1 MKMESYL
8 DEIKMELTGGVL
20 DLELDDTQLQKI
32 VNSSLREIQRY
43 ICSTKIITIPYQKC
57 IDLSDYKVNAV
68 VRIYRAN
75 SDGIS
80 NNDST
85 TSYAEADPMQVS
97 LWQFT
102 NTMGNMYN
110 FNNYANRIISY
121 STMQQIQNT
130 LSTDLEFYYQDDE
143 KKLYINTTVAIGSNI
158 TIEYVPRYDNVDE
171 VKSDFWID
179 VIMRMSKATAKIVIG
194 RMRKKFTQT
203 NALWQ
208 LDTDILTE
216 GQTEIAE
223 LRAYLQKNTQLIYP
237 KD

>member
-1 MKMESYL
+1 MKMDAYL

-43 ICSTKIITIPYQKC
+43 VCSTKIITIPYKKC
-57 IDLSDYKVNAV
+57 IDLSEYKVNAV
-68 VRIYRAN
+68 VRVYRAN
-75 SDGIS
+75 ADGVFS
-80 NNDST
+80 ESSA
-85 TSYAEADPMQVS
+85 SYSETDPMQVS

-102 NTMGNMYN
+102 NSLGNMYN
-110 FNNYANRIISY
+110 FTDYANRMISY

-130 LSTDLEFYYQDDE
+130 MSTDLNFYYQDDE
-143 KKLYINTTVAIGSNI
+143 KKLYVNTTVAEGSNI

-194 RMRKKFTQT
+194 RMRKKYIQT
-203 NALWQ
+203 NSLWQ

-216 GQTEIAE
+216 GQTEINE
-223 LRAYLQKNTQLIYP
+223 LREYLQKNTQLIYP
-237 KD
+237 MD